1 MHFTAMIDTMARAR
15 DEAPELE
22 RSGYDAVLT
31 NETAHDPFLPAAVI
45 ADHTTKV
52 EIITGIAVA
61 FARTPMVVA
70 HAAHDLNAF
79 SRGRFTL
86 GLGSQVKAHIT
97 RRFAMPWSHPARR
110 MKEFIRA
117 LHAVW
122 DCWYDGKPLDFQGE
136 FYSHTLTSPVFTPTD
151 TEFGR
156 PRVMLAAVGE
166 LMTEV
171 AGEVADGLLCHSF
184 TTPRYLREV
193 TLPAVE
199 RALAANKRPRERFR
213 IAGGPFMAVAER
225 EEDLAPAIKAIKER
239 IAFYGSTPAYRAVL
253 DLHGWGALHI
263 ELLRLSKAGRWS
275 DMGTLINDD
284 VLRTFCIVGTP
295 AQAARELEDSYS
307 GLLDLVNLRSYLAA
321 GPAAAVMS
329 ECRQLS
335 QGTTA

>member
-1 MHFTAMIDTMARAR
+1 MHFSAMIDTMARAS
-15 DEAPELE
+15 DEATELE

-45 ADHTTKV
+45 ADHTTRA

-110 MKEFIRA
+110 MKEFIQA
-117 LHAVW
+117 LHAIW
-122 DCWYDGKPLDFQGE
+122 DCWYDGKPLNFQGE

-156 PRVMLAAVGE
+156 PRVVLAAVGE
-166 LMTEV
+166 LMTQV

-193 TLPAVE
+193 TVPAVE
-199 RALAANKRPRERFR
+199 QALMANHRSRNAFR
-213 IAGGPFMAVAER
+213 IGGGPFMAVAER
-225 EEDLAPAIKAIKER
+225 EQDLGPAIKAIKER
-239 IAFYGSTPAYRAVL
+239 IAFYGSTPAYRSVL
-253 DLHGWGALHI
+253 DLHGWGDLHI
-263 ELLRLSKAGRWS
+263 ELLQMSKAGRWTEMS
-275 DMGTLINDD
+275 TLINDE
-284 VLRTFCIVGTP
+284 VLHTFCIVGTP
-295 AQAARELEDSYS
+295 AQAARALADSYS
-307 GLLDLVNLRSYLAA
+307 GLLDLVNLRSYLTA

-329 ECRQLS
+329 EFRQLS
-335 QGTTA
+335 QGTV